1 MPSNNNIVYTCRYH
15 IVFCP
20 KYRRKVLTETIA
32 NRLKTIIL
40 EIVESLNGEVIELEV
55 MADHVYVL
63 LSCDPQFGVHRM
75 VKRIKGA
82 SAYTLRKEFPHL
94 KSRLP
99 SLWTNAYFCATV
111 GAVSLETVKKYIEGQ
126 KGA

>member
-1 MPSNNNIVYTCRYH
+1 MKSNRNIVYICRYH

-20 KYRRKVLTETIA
+20 KYRRKVLLPPIDS
-32 NRLKTIIL
+32 RLKTLII
-40 EIVESLNGEVIELEV
+40 EIVESLHGGIIEIEV
-55 MADHVYVL
+55 MADHVHIL
-63 LSCDPQFGVHRM
+63 LECDPQFGIHRM

-82 SAYTLRKEFPHL
+82 SSKILRDEFPEL
-94 KSRLP
+94 KRRLP

-111 GAVSLETVKKYIEGQ
+111 GAVSLETVKKYIESQ

>member
-1 MPSNNNIVYTCRYH
+1 MPSHNNIVYTCRYH

-55 MADHVYVL
+55 MADHVHVL

>member
-55 MADHVYVL
+55 MADHVHVL

-75 VKRIKGA
+75 IKRIKGA

-111 GAVSLETVKKYIEGQ
+111 GAVSLETVKKHIEGQ

>member
-20 KYRRKVLTETIA
+20 KYRRKVLAEVIA
-32 NRLKTIIL
+32 IRLKTIIV
-40 EIVESLNGEVIELEV
+40 EIVESLHGEIIEIEV
-55 MADHVYVL
+55 MEDHVHIL
-63 LSCDPQFGVHRM
+63 LGCDPQFGVHRM

-82 SAYTLRKEFPHL
+82 SSKILRGEFPEL
-94 KSRLP
+94 KRRLP

-111 GAVSLETVKKYIEGQ
+111 GAVSLETVKKYIESQ

>member
-1 MPSNNNIVYTCRYH
+1 M
-15 IVFCP
+15 
-20 KYRRKVLTETIA
+20 LTETIA

-55 MADHVYVL
+55 MADHVHVL

>member
-1 MPSNNNIVYTCRYH
+1 MPSHNNIVYTCRYH

-55 MADHVYVL
+55 MADHVHVL

-75 VKRIKGA
+75 IKRIKGA

>member
-55 MADHVYVL
+55 MVDHVHVL

>member
-1 MPSNNNIVYTCRYH
+1 MPRNNNIVYTCRYH

-20 KYRRKVLTETIA
+20 KYRRKVLAEVIA
-32 NRLKTIIL
+32 IRLKTIIV
-40 EIVESLNGEVIELEV
+40 EIVESLHGEIIEIEV
-55 MADHVYVL
+55 MEDHVHIL
-63 LSCDPQFGVHRM
+63 LGCDPQFGVHRM

-82 SAYTLRKEFPHL
+82 SSKILRGEFPEL
-94 KSRLP
+94 KRRLP

-111 GAVSLETVKKYIEGQ
+111 GAVSLETVKKYIESQ

>member
-55 MADHVYVL
+55 MADHVHVL

>member
-55 MADHVYVL
+55 MADHVHVF

>member
-55 MADHVYVL
+55 MADHVHVL

-82 SAYTLRKEFPHL
+82 SAHTLRKEFPHL